1 MLKRRKGG
9 GREEE
14 RKKGTQADGWTLA
27 QSKKMTEL
35 SNEKILIS
43 HFEIIHIYYKFPD
56 SSFGP

>member
-1 MLKRRKGG
+1 MK
-9 GREEE
+9 EE
-14 RKKGTQADGWTLA
+14 RKKGTQADGRTLA

-43 HFEIIHIYYKFPD
+43 HFEIIHIYYTFPD